1 MKQFPVIMGI
11 AFSRKE
17 RPVSW
22 QTAEARAGL
31 RNAERELKEHLT
43 MCPQCS
49 RAQRVRHYDELCFM
63 GLELREIRNDCRAEV
78 ERQRVLDQAPIEGQ
92 EVLF

>member
-1 MKQFPVIMGI
+1 M
-11 AFSRKE
+11 
-17 RPVSW
+17 SW
-22 QTAEARAGL
+22 QTAEALAGL

-92 EVLF
+92 EALF